1 MATLTDLHQIALRE
15 MSAALAR
22 TADAEL
28 IADFLYSILTP
39 SEQDTIAAR
48 WELVKLIDQ
57 GVSQRKISDMLG
69 LSLCKITRGSK
80 ELKKENSAFARMIH
94 AFRQVE
100 DLGSES
106 EVSGDIR

>member
-1 MATLTDLHQIALRE
+1 MVNPVEKHANALRE
-15 MSAALAR
+15 MSKTLAH
-22 TADAEL
+22 TDDPDLVEE
-28 IADFLYSILTP
+28 FLYCILTP
-39 SEQDTIAAR
+39 SEQETIAAR

-57 GVSQRKISDMLG
+57 GYSQRKISEMLG

-100 DLGSES
+100 SKA
-106 EVSGDIR
+106 

>member
-1 MATLTDLHQIALRE
+1 MGALRE
-15 MSAALAR
+15 ISETLAI
-22 TADAEL
+22 TGDADL
-28 IADFLYSILTP
+28 IEDFFHSILTP

-57 GVSQRKISDMLG
+57 GVSQRKISEMLG

-94 AFRQVE
+94 ALRLVE
-100 DLGSES
+100 SDHPTSAES
-106 EVSGDIR
+106 

>member
-1 MATLTDLHQIALRE
+1 MEPLNEQQTRALRE
-15 MSAALAR
+15 MSTTLGN
-22 TADAEL
+22 ADDPDL
-28 IADFLYSILTP
+28 IEDFLYSILTP
-39 SEQDTIAAR
+39 NEQATIAAR

-94 AFRQVE
+94 LFRQVE
-100 DLGSES
+100 ARG
-106 EVSGDIR
+106 IT